1 MGFFQFGSLF
11 IFVGQKLTKMTKAD
25 IVKQLAQE
33 TGIEAATVSVV
44 VEEFMEQVRGTVIAG
59 EHVYLRGFGAFIR
72 KHRREKTARN
82 ISKNVT
88 IRIPAHDIPAFK
100 TLSRLPAAF
109 RKEMIATTPRF
120 GCSNRGVAVLSLPV
134 TRQAFRRAWSARNF
148 SSPLSVSGCLS
159 SPSIAARGH
168 VATSAPASRH
178 WIICCV

>member
-33 TGIEAATVSVV
+33 TGVEAVTVLAV
-44 VEEFMEQVRGTVIAG
+44 VEGFMEEVRAAQIRKENVF
-59 EHVYLRGFGAFIR
+59 LRGFGTFLI
-72 KHRREKTARN
+72 KHRKEKTARN
-82 ISKNVT
+82 ITKNTT
-88 IRIPAHDIPAFK
+88 IKIPAQ
-100 TLSRLPAAF
+100 
-109 RKEMIATTPRF
+109 EMIATTPRF